1 MQRPLE
7 TQIHPQPQRQPP
19 PQHVQAPI
27 IEFTPVETPIVE
39 LPPTPEQI
47 FHPTTANQAPQNKRL
62 ADTFKRELSEATYF
76 SDIPGMP
83 DRSVQR

>member
-7 TQIHPQPQRQPP
+7 IRIHPRPQPQSPLH
-19 PQHVQAPI
+19 HVQA
-27 IEFTPVETPIVE
+27 PIVE
-39 LPPTPEQI
+39 LPPAQTPIVEVPPTPEPI

-62 ADTFKRELSEATYF
+62 ADSFKRELSEATYF